1 MLFVVVVGINPHI
14 GTHIHAAIIEARVA
28 VAVEGG
34 NFGAKVGVAD
44 GYGIAFVAKTEVEYI
59 RIAVDVEL
67 RVGVPAALNEVV
79 VVAAGRAEQRVA
91 NEHIVT
97 REIVDIKFLGQAVEY
112 AVVDGYRGFDAVA
125 LLVLENYIDKR
136 TAFDAEEEVV
146 GKSAMHEVVFSA

>member
-14 GTHIHAAIIEARVA
+14 GTHIHATIIEAKIS

-34 NFGAKVGVAD
+34 NFGAKVGVAESN
-44 GYGIAFVAKTEVEYI
+44 GIAFVAKTEVEYI

-79 VVAAGRAEQRVA
+79 VVAACRAEQRVA

-97 REIVDIKFLGQAVEY
+97 REIVNIKFLGQAVEY
-112 AVVDGYRGFDAVA
+112 TVVDGYRGLDAVA

-136 TAFDAEEEVV
+136 TAFDAEEEIV

>member
-34 NFGAKVGVAD
+34 NFGAKVGVAESN
-44 GYGIAFVAKTEVEYI
+44 GIAFVAKTEVEYI

-79 VVAAGRAEQRVA
+79 VVAACRAEQ
-91 NEHIVT
+91 
-97 REIVDIKFLGQAVEY
+97 
-112 AVVDGYRGFDAVA
+112 
-125 LLVLENYIDKR
+125 
-136 TAFDAEEEVV
+136 
-146 GKSAMHEVVFSA
+146 